1 MFRKAA
7 LVVGGCAALGGASVV
22 IAPDATIGVAEKAYW
37 AIRRRQQQYNI
48 QKNGPP
54 DPKQAEWNENIT
66 TICGG
71 RSSVFRDMCTF
82 GFVKFLGEHFLRDR
96 KYAKPGAP
104 PLPSVGEF
112 APDVPVVDVAT
123 LRTKNMIADHA
134 QPGRPLVLLFGS
146 ATWPPHRETLNTPV
160 GTAPSIQQIYN
171 RYKGKVDFLHIY
183 IKEIHPVGSWELK
196 GSLNNKPL
204 SQPASLQERVEHANF
219 LKTSKQVPMPMV
231 VDSMTNEADWKYHVN
246 NTRFVILE
254 PGESPQR
261 KIKFICGAGPYGYRL
276 DLLDSQL
283 SEMCNST

>member
-1 MFRKAA
+1 M
-7 LVVGGCAALGGASVV
+7 
-22 IAPDATIGVAEKAYW
+22 
-37 AIRRRQQQYNI
+37 
-48 QKNGPP
+48 
-54 DPKQAEWNENIT
+54 
-66 TICGG
+66 
-71 RSSVFRDMCTF
+71 
-82 GFVKFLGEHFLRDR
+82 
-96 KYAKPGAP
+96 
-104 PLPSVGEF
+104 
-112 APDVPVVDVAT
+112 
-123 LRTKNMIADHA
+123 
-134 QPGRPLVLLFGS
+134 
-146 ATWPPHRETLNTPV
+146 
-160 GTAPSIQQIYN
+160 
-171 RYKGKVDFLHIY
+171 
-183 IKEIHPVGSWELK
+183 GSWELK